1 MGLHPIPINNTKVV
15 KNMNQPILLSTPHMS
30 DEGYEMEYIKEA
42 FAKNWV
48 APLGENVNEFE
59 KAMGAFMGQGYT
71 VALSAG
77 TAALHLSIILAGVK
91 AGDKVFCQDLTF
103 SASANPITYVGAEP
117 IFIDSDRDTWN
128 MDPVALEKAFELYGK
143 PKAVVVVHL
152 YGNPSKLDEICAI
165 CEKYG
170 VPLIEDAAE
179 ALGSTYKGR
188 KCGTFG
194 DFGILSFNGNK
205 IITTSGGG
213 MLVCRKQE
221 DAKHALKLA
230 TQAREPFPWYQHE
243 EIGYNYR
250 MSNICAGI
258 GRGQAKVLPSR
269 VDKKRA
275 IFDRYAENLK
285 DLPLTMQPE
294 NVSGESNRWLS
305 VLLLDENC
313 GVTAMQVLDA
323 LAAENIEGRP
333 VWKPMHAQPV
343 FASAKFV
350 SVEDEA
356 VSMDLFSRGVC
367 LPSDTKTDLADI
379 DRICDIIKS
388 LF

>member
-1 MGLHPIPINNTKVV
+1 
-15 KNMNQPILLSTPHMS
+15 MNDRILLASPHMS
-30 DEGYEMEYIKEA
+30 AEGYEMEYIQDA

-59 KAMGAFMGQGYT
+59 KAMAAYLEHEHT

-77 TAALHLSIILAGVK
+77 TAALHLSMILAGVK
-91 AGDKVFCQDLTF
+91 AGDLVFCQDLTF
-103 SASANPITYVGAEP
+103 AASANPITYVGAEP
-117 IFIDSDRDTWN
+117 VFIDSDRDTWN
-128 MDPVALEKAFELYGK
+128 MDPVALEKAFALYGK

-152 YGNPSKLDEICAI
+152 YGNPAKMDEICAI
-165 CEKYG
+165 CDKYG

-194 DFGILSFNGNK
+194 NYGILSFNGNK

-213 MLVCRKQE
+213 MLICQNE
-221 DAKHALKLA
+221 FDAKHALKLA

-243 EIGYNYR
+243 EIGFNYR

-258 GRGQAKVLPSR
+258 GRGQAKVLPKR
-269 VDKKRA
+269 VDKKRE
-275 IFDRYAENLK
+275 IFERYAENLK
-285 DLPLTMQPE
+285 GLPLSFQPE
-294 NVSGESNRWLS
+294 NADGESNRWLS
-305 VLLLDENC
+305 VILLEKGC
-313 GVTAMQVLDA
+313 GVTAGQVLDA
-323 LAAENIEGRP
+323 LAADNIEGRP

-343 FASAKFV
+343 YASAKFV
-350 SVEDEA
+350 AAEDES
-356 VSMDLFSRGVC
+356 VSLDLFSNSVC
-367 LPSDTKTDLADI
+367 LPSDTKMTDADV
-379 DRICDIIKS
+379 DRICNIIKS